1 MYPFPLAMFNTDQIL
16 LLQRAFD
23 PIPAELLKAP
33 VSMTGAAVKTDK
45 HTVTQ
50 TPPVASSRCPA
61 ESCVITDPLHF
72 RLVVSP
78 VYLMGGYLGSVAWL
92 LLALCTKSPLPQV
105 AAIPM
110 LLTVTS
116 LHVFLLWGR
125 GSIVSC
131 CLTAL
136 LCTVW
141 SALFTYAVIF
151 HDVDAGVI
159 SGVLFSLLQGFLA
172 NMSPV
177 KVRMGRAYLFIWTS
191 ICVIGTS
198 TAAVVH
204 FAAFPSKQCLF
215 IEVGA
220 VTLQCS
226 CGTLL
231 ARGVKTTVIFE

>member
-1 MYPFPLAMFNTDQIL
+1 MFNTDQIL

-23 PIPAELLKAP
+23 PIPLELLKAP
-33 VSMTGAAVKTDK
+33 VSMTGPVKTDK

-50 TPPVASSRCPA
+50 TPPPSSSSSSRCQA

-92 LLALCTKSPLPQV
+92 LLALCTQSPLPQIAV
-105 AAIPM
+105 IPM
-110 LLTVTS
+110 LLTVTA

-125 GSIVSC
+125 GSILSC

-136 LCTVW
+136 LCTAW
-141 SALFTYAVIF
+141 STLFTYAVIF

-159 SGVLFSLLQGFLA
+159 SGVLFSLVQGFLA

-204 FAAFPSKQCLF
+204 FAAFPSRQCLF

-226 CGTLL
+226 CGTFL